1 MIRTRHGSCHCGAV
15 RFSCEIDLSPEGERS
30 LQLRE
35 GPWYASTLR
44 CNCSW
49 CGKTRIWKSHVP
61 AEAFALL
68 RGADNITHYRF
79 GNATIDHQF
88 CKTCGVYP
96 FATASE
102 PVMGGDFVC
111 VNVACLDDVT
121 PGELDRAP
129 VRFEDGAND
138 DWGNPPAHT
147 GYL

>member
-68 RGADNITHYRF
+68 QGADHITH
-79 GNATIDHQF
+79 
-88 CKTCGVYP
+88 
-96 FATASE
+96 TASAAR
-102 PVMGGDFVC
+102 PSTTSS
-111 VNVACLDDVT
+111 A
-121 PGELDRAP
+121 R
-129 VRFEDGAND
+129 
-138 DWGNPPAHT
+138 PA
-147 GYL
+147 GSIRSRPQASR